1 MLFMMMNRCRRSQLP
16 IGQAQQEGRGQ
27 QDGAGGH
34 GPCTVAV
41 VALVG
46 AITVI
51 GEAALHLG
59 PRAAAVRL
67 VAEILVRAGLHHG
80 VWKRIARRGAAGQR
94 KLNSWA

>member
-1 MLFMMMNRCRRSQLP
+1 MLFMMMNHCRLSQLP
-16 IGQAQQEGRGQ
+16 IRQTQQEGRGQ

-34 GPCTVAV
+34 GPCTVVV

-51 GEAALHLG
+51 GETALHLG

-80 VWKRIARRGAAGQR
+80 VWK
-94 KLNSWA
+94 